1 MKISTRGR
9 YAMRAM
15 LDLALQ
21 SSDGPTMIKDIS
33 KRQGISCLYLEQLF
47 TRLNN
52 AGLIISIRGPKG
64 GFILAKPLS
73 HIRVSDIIQV
83 MEGSAAPVECVDNTM
98 CCSRAGCCAARQVW
112 IEVKEAMD
120 EVLESITLQDLVKW
134 EEQCRLK

>member
-1 MKISTRGR
+1 MKFSTRGR

-21 SSDGPTMIKDIS
+21 SGDGPTMIKDIS
-33 KRQGISCLYLEQLF
+33 KRQGISHLYLEQLF
-47 TRLNN
+47 NRLSS
-52 AGLIISIRGPKG
+52 AGLVRSIRGPKG
-64 GFILAKPLS
+64 GFILTKPLS
-73 HIRVSDIIQV
+73 HIRVSDIMQV

-98 CCSRAGCCAARQVW
+98 LCSRAGCCAARKVW

-134 EEQCRLK
+134 EEQCRLR